1 MWDLFWIRA
10 RRQRRLDEK
19 ARREGRLFNITVGT
33 GVADFR
39 PVSGV
44 SSVRVECYGAGGSG
58 GSVEPDPT
66 HGKPGAVVIHHPKGC
81 NKFRSPG
88 GCWWTCPEDVFT
100 ATVEVQGAGEDGQSG
115 RGGAQGGRGG
125 CSGDYNRKTIGTEP
139 GANYFV
145 RVGQRVESSLF
156 ESKDG
161 VIIVAAGGIE
171 VARRMGLRS

>member
-115 RGGAQGGRGG
+115 RGGAVET
-125 CSGDYNRKTIGTEP
+125 TIG
-139 GANYFV
+139 
-145 RVGQRVESSLF
+145 RRS
-156 ESKDG
+156 
-161 VIIVAAGGIE
+161 
-171 VARRMGLRS
+171 ARSQVPTTSFGSGSASRARCLNPRTAS